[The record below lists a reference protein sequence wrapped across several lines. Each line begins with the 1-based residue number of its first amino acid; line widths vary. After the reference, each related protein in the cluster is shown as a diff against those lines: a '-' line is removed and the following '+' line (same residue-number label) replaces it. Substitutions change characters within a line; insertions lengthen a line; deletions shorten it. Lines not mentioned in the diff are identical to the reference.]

1 MTERRQA
8 MDIAL
13 ALPGT
18 YEDTPFHDPNWVVAR
33 RMGSGKI
40 FVCTFE
46 RQGRIWLN
54 LKVRAG
60 WAEVLCASYE
70 SVVPAYH
77 MNKRHWVSIVL
88 DGSMKKREVLPLLKN
103 CYDLTAP
110 QLRRAKNP

>member
-13 ALPGT
+13 SLPGT

-77 MNKRHWVSIVL
+77 MNKRHWVSVIL
-88 DGSMKKREVLPLLKN
+88 DGTVPDSEIERLIMES
-103 CYDLTAP
+103 YDLTG
-110 QLRRAKNP
+110 KNK